1 MKFFVYIFTFLG
13 FNISIFRIVLLIW
26 FIGILIQTY
35 RYIRENRAFKRYIED
50 GQDLPQGVFRYRNS
64 DGKNSDS
71 EFYTVYEPDLTER
84 EINEFLTMKKLQ
96 ILKSIKSTIA
106 VFGSVISGFLLVFLV
121 LLLAGR

>member
-1 MKFFVYIFTFLG
+1 MRFEFDLLQ
-13 FNISIFRIVLLIW
+13 RIPCSEE
-26 FIGILIQTY
+26 
-35 RYIRENRAFKRYIED
+35 ENRAFKRYIED

-71 EFYTVYEPDLTER
+71 EFYTVYEPDLNER

-96 ILKSIKSTIA
+96 ILKSIKGAITL
-106 VFGSVISGFLLVFLV
+106 FGSVISILLLVLFV

>member
-1 MKFFVYIFTFLG
+1 MANNRKDLRTELRTMRFEFDLLQ
-13 FNISIFRIVLLIW
+13 RIPCSEE
-26 FIGILIQTY
+26 
-35 RYIRENRAFKRYIED
+35 ENRAFKRYIED

-71 EFYTVYEPDLTER
+71 EFYTVYEPDLNER

-96 ILKSIKSTIA
+96 ILKSIKGAITL
-106 VFGSVISGFLLVFLV
+106 FGSVISILLLVLFV

>member
-1 MKFFVYIFTFLG
+1 MAS
-13 FNISIFRIVLLIW
+13 ISNRKDLRTELRTMRFEFDLLQRIPCSEE
-26 FIGILIQTY
+26 
-35 RYIRENRAFKRYIED
+35 ENRAFKRYIED

-71 EFYTVYEPDLTER
+71 EFYTVYEPDLNER

-106 VFGSVISGFLLVFLV
+106 LFGSVISGFLLVFLV
-121 LLLAGR
+121 ILLMGR